1 MSIDAVLKLALEN
14 GLWPALFV
22 FAFWYIIS
30 EHKEREKSQRELYVL
45 LAEDVKE
52 IADTVSGIE
61 ESTKRVDANTSAI
74 SQDVKELK
82 YMVSSLET
90 TIKSRIKD

>member
-14 GLWPALFV
+14 GLFPALFV

-30 EHKEREKSQRELYVL
+30 EHKEREKSQRELYTL
-45 LAEDVKE
+45 LAEDVRQ

-61 ESTKRVDANTSAI
+61 ETTKRVDMNTSTI

>member
-30 EHKEREKSQRELYVL
+30 EHKEREKNQRELYVL
-45 LAEDVKE
+45 LAEDVEK
-52 IADTVSGIE
+52 ISDTVSGIE
-61 ESTKRVDANTSAI
+61 ETTKRVDTNTSTI
-74 SQDVKELK
+74 TQDVKELK
-82 YMVSSLET
+82 YMVTSLET

>member
-1 MSIDAVLKLALEN
+1 MSIDAILKLALEN
-14 GLWPALFV
+14 GLFPALFV

-30 EHKEREKSQRELYVL
+30 EHKEREKSQRELYTL
-45 LAEDVKE
+45 LAEDVRQ

-61 ESTKRVDANTSAI
+61 ETTKRVDTNSSTI
-74 SQDVKELK
+74 TQDVKELK
-82 YMVSSLET
+82 YMVTSLET